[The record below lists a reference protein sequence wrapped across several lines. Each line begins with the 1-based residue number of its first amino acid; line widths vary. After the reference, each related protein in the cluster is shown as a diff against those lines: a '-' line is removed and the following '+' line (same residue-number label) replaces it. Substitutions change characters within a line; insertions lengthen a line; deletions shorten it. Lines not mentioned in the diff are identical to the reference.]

1 MDNTSNPN
9 QGQGDMTEG
18 EIPVFFSA
26 DKLIHKRQNEARE
39 LIFEGIKL
47 IKRGEKKK
55 DESLIAKGQ
64 IKKDIGRKQ
73 LEILKEQIQTRKNE
87 TNGF

>member
-1 MDNTSNPN
+1 MDNTSNVN
-9 QGQGDMTEG
+9 QGQGEMTEE

-26 DKLIHKRQNEARE
+26 DKLIQRRHDEARK

-47 IKRGEKKK
+47 IQKGEKKK

-73 LEILKEQIQTRKNE
+73 LEVLKEQVQIRKNE
-87 TNGF
+87 TSGW